1 MGSYKEKNTNKRNI
15 KKYDQM
21 EEKSNE
27 WINEKKRERKIEKN
41 IEWKDEKA
49 FGEKES
55 VDV

>member
-1 MGSYKEKNTNKRNI
+1 MK
-15 KKYDQM
+15 
-21 EEKSNE
+21 EKSNE